1 MFWGTSKCIKIY
13 KMNVKTQKN
22 TNFATYTSFIMR
34 KIYII
39 LAILLVATN
48 LLAQKTYR
56 CSQFGITANSA
67 KVQTQQFQSAIDR
80 IHREGGGVLIFPS
93 GTYVSGSI
101 ILRDNIELRLERGA
115 QLLSSTNPFDLNM
128 RGFILSDYAKNVRIT
143 GDGTIDGRGLEVS
156 LALDSL
162 HHTGKK
168 IDKNYYTERNRPNTR
183 PKLIDFAGVQGL
195 HIEGVTLR
203 ASATWGLV
211 LTLCKNATICNVNVD
226 NRAYWNND
234 GIDIVDCSTVLIE
247 DCKIRSVDDG
257 IVIKSAQTRAANPGN
272 TDITIRRCDISS
284 GANAFKIG
292 TESFYHFRNIKVE
305 NITVHDTF
313 LSAIAIETVD
323 GAIIDGVTIDGVT
336 ATNTGNPIFLRLGN
350 RKGRTGDLRNI
361 SIRNVSCQVP
371 FTRPDAQFAI
381 RNPEPNVIHNPY
393 PSVIAGIPSAHIKN
407 VTLENIDI
415 TYPGGASKAMGY
427 IPDFRQKS
435 IPERESNYPEHNMFG
450 ELPAW
455 GFYLRHVDGVRFS
468 NVNIRTAQ
476 GDFRHAT
483 VFDDV
488 KSVKGKVTVK

>member
-1 MFWGTSKCIKIY
+1 MKKISL
-13 KMNVKTQKN
+13 VFTILL
-22 TNFATYTSFIMR
+22 FATNIF
-34 KIYII
+34 
-39 LAILLVATN
+39 
-48 LLAQKTYR
+48 AQKTYR
-56 CSQFGITANSA
+56 CTQLGITSGST
-67 KVQTQQFQSAIDR
+67 KVQTLQFQSAIDR
-80 IHREGGGVLIFPS
+80 IHREGGGVLIVPS
-93 GTYVSGSI
+93 GSYISGSI
-101 ILRDNIELRLERGA
+101 TLRDNIELRLERGA

-143 GDGTIDGRGLEVS
+143 GEGTIDGRGLEVS

-183 PKLIDFAGVQGL
+183 PKLLDLAGVQGL

-211 LTLCKNATICNVNVD
+211 MTLCKNVTVRNINVD

-234 GIDIVDCSTVLIE
+234 GIDIVDCSSVLIE
-247 DCKIRSVDDG
+247 GCKVNSVDDG
-257 IVIKSAQTRAANPGN
+257 IVIKSAQTRAANAGN
-272 TDITIRRCDISS
+272 TDIIVRNCDICS
-284 GANAFKIG
+284 GTNAFKLG
-292 TESFYHFRNIKVE
+292 TESFNSFRNITVS
-305 NITVHDTF
+305 NITIHDTP

-323 GAIIDGVTIDGVT
+323 GAIIDGVNIDGVT
-336 ATNTGNPIFLRLGN
+336 ATNTGNPIFIRLGN
-350 RKGRTGDLRNI
+350 RKGKAGELRNI
-361 SIRNVSCQVP
+361 TIRNVKCQVP

-427 IPDFRQKS
+427 IPDFRQKN
-435 IPERESNYPEHNMFG
+435 IPEKENNYPEHNMFG

-455 GFYLRHVDGVRFS
+455 GFYLRHVDGIKFS
-468 NVNIRTAQ
+468 NVNIRTSQ
-476 GDFRHAT
+476 PDFRHAT

-488 KSVKGKVTVK
+488 KGLKGSAKVK